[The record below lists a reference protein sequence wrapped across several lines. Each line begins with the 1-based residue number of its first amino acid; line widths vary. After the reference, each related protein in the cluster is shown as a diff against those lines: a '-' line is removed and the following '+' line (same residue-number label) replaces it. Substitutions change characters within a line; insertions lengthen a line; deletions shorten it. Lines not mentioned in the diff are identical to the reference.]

1 MRSSGWPSRP
11 VPVGSPPP
19 GAAEGPVA
27 DALDVCVLGRV
38 GYDLYAV
45 EPGRPLA
52 EVEHFSRHLG
62 GSSANIAVGLAR
74 LGRRVAIISS
84 VGDDALAD
92 YLISFLDK
100 ERVDARRVT
109 RVAGY
114 GTSLCLTEVSPPD
127 RFPQAFYRYKPPA
140 SQVQVGEAELAL
152 VRSARMFVTNGTS
165 LCASPSRESTTR
177 ALEAARAAGV
187 RTVLDV
193 DYRPSSW
200 TSAEEAGRAARTV
213 LPWVDVVI
221 GNEDEV
227 ALLTGQRDPRDQVKA
242 VLEAGVGLLVRKLGA
257 AGVEAFTRQS
267 AALQPPIHV
276 TVGSTIGAGDGFASG
291 VLSALLDGRPLEDCL
306 RYGNAAAAIVV
317 SRVSCSDAMPYPHE
331 VEALLA
337 RP

>member
-1 MRSSGWPSRP
+1 MPSSTWPSRRAR
-11 VPVGSPPP
+11 VESPPP
-19 GAAEGPVA
+19 AAAEALVG

-62 GSSANIAVGLAR
+62 GSSANIAVGLSR
-74 LGRRVAIISS
+74 LGRRVAILSS
-84 VGDDALAD
+84 VGDDGLPD

-100 ERVDARRVT
+100 EGVDARRVT

-127 RFPQAFYRYKPPA
+127 RFPQVFYRYKPA
-140 SQVQVGEAELAL
+140 DSQVQVGEAELAL

-200 TSAEEAGRAARTV
+200 TSAEEAGTAARTEPSSGEFV
-213 LPWVDVVI
+213 NCHGGEKARV
-221 GNEDEV
+221 G
-227 ALLTGQRDPRDQVKA
+227 GQRDPRDHFQDWRV
-242 VLEAGVGLLVRKLGA
+242 AG
-257 AGVEAFTRQS
+257 
-267 AALQPPIHV
+267 
-276 TVGSTIGAGDGFASG
+276 
-291 VLSALLDGRPLEDCL
+291 GR
-306 RYGNAAAAIVV
+306 RF
-317 SRVSCSDAMPYPHE
+317 
-331 VEALLA
+331 
-337 RP
+337 

>member
-1 MRSSGWPSRP
+1 MD
-11 VPVGSPPP
+11 
-19 GAAEGPVA
+19 

-45 EPGRPLA
+45 EQGRPLA

-84 VGDDALAD
+84 VGDDALAG
-92 YLISFLDK
+92 YLIGFLEHEK
-100 ERVDARRVT
+100 VDARRVT

-127 RFPQAFYRYKPPA
+127 RFPQVFYRHQPA
-140 SQVQVGEAELAL
+140 DSQVQVGEAELAL
-152 VRSARMFVTNGTS
+152 VRAARMFVTNGTS
-165 LCASPSRESTTR
+165 LCASPSREGTVR
-177 ALEAARAAGV
+177 ALEAARAARV

-200 TSAEEAGRAARTV
+200 ATPGEAGRAARAV

-227 ALLTGQRDPRDQVKA
+227 GLLTSRRDPGAQVAA
-242 VLEAGVGLLVRKLGA
+242 VLEAGVGLLVRKRGA
-257 AGVEAFTRQS
+257 DGVEAFTRETS
-267 AALQPPIHV
+267 ASSPPIPV
-276 TVGSTIGAGDGFASG
+276 PVASTIGAGDGFAAG
-291 VLSALLDGRPLEDCL
+291 FLAALLDGRPLEECL
-306 RYGNAAAAIVV
+306 RRGNAAAAVVV

-331 VEALLA
+331 VEAMLA
-337 RP
+337 HG